1 MFLIHN
7 LKSWGVFLIFFLV
20 LEDVDDASCSANSR
34 GSVCYK
40 VFGLSYFFQLV
51 IPPCW
56 FRVFGVHWGV
66 IWCVLS
72 PWSCI
77 SFSTPCI
84 FSEYGCLFMLMF
96 CKLVNLKD
104 VSQLDRI
111 TWGVCLP
118 LWTCAQL
125 TAELQVLNAAHG
137 WWVAGQV
144 LCAWMSSIR
153 LGVPCLVSSWC
164 SFWKLFKK
172 NSP

>member
-1 MFLIHN
+1 MQTSYCMCPIRVFTCFPWDILLLLDLSKGIFLIHN

-20 LEDVDDASCSANSR
+20 LGDVDDASRSANSR

-51 IPPCW
+51 IPSCW

-84 FSEYGCLFMLMF
+84 FSEYGSLFMLMF
-96 CKLVNLKD
+96 CKLVNLKMW
-104 VSQLDRI
+104 VSWTWLLEVYACLYVHVHSWQLS
-111 TWGVCLP
+111 CK
-118 LWTCAQL
+118 
-125 TAELQVLNAAHG
+125 
-137 WWVAGQV
+137 
-144 LCAWMSSIR
+144 S
-153 LGVPCLVSSWC
+153 
-164 SFWKLFKK
+164 
-172 NSP
+172 